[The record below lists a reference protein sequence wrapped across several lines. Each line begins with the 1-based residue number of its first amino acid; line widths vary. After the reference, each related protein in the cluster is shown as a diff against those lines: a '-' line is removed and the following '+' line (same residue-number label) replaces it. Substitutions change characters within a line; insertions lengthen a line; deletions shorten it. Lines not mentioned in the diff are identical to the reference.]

1 MKVLY
6 VEDEKYLADAV
17 IYLLKKSSI
26 AVDWVDN
33 GEEAVDLAVRGEYDC
48 MVLDIMLPKMSG
60 WDVLYTLRKRNI
72 AAPIIMLSALAEVD
86 DKVKALDSGAD
97 DYLVKPFK
105 TTELIAR
112 IRALTRRPPVIVAK
126 ELTYGDLTYDLNKRT
141 LNQLV
146 LTAKESALIELFLRQ
161 PEHLHSKER
170 ILLRVWGNDPNTS
183 ESYVEVYMSY
193 LRRKLKLLRS
203 KVKIM
208 TVRGLGYK
216 LTIQE

>member
-72 AAPIIMLSALAEVD
+72 AVPIIMLSALAEVD

-141 LNQLV
+141 LNQWL
-146 LTAKESALIELFLRQ
+146 A
-161 PEHLHSKER
+161 
-170 ILLRVWGNDPNTS
+170 
-183 ESYVEVYMSY
+183 VYAQAG
-193 LRRKLKLLRS
+193 
-203 KVKIM
+203 I
-208 TVRGLGYK
+208 
-216 LTIQE
+216 

>member
-1 MKVLY
+1 
-6 VEDEKYLADAV
+6 
-17 IYLLKKSSI
+17 
-26 AVDWVDN
+26 
-33 GEEAVDLAVRGEYDC
+33 
-48 MVLDIMLPKMSG
+48 MLPKMSG

-97 DYLVKPFK
+97 DYLAKPFK

-161 PEHLHSKER
+161 R
-170 ILLRVWGNDPNTS
+170 TS
-183 ESYVEVYMSY
+183 P
-193 LRRKLKLLRS
+193 L
-203 KVKIM
+203 
-208 TVRGLGYK
+208 
-216 LTIQE
+216 